1 MKTTDLVARRQRER
15 QGRKGRDREREREL
29 LLKREVLSC
38 GLRCSMLRAAELERA
53 RRSITVTN
61 YGRLLQIFSV
71 GRGSGRSGSE
81 DEGLIERLLCSFGGA
96 VVVAAAACII
106 IYAN

>member
-15 QGRKGRDREREREL
+15 QGRKGRDREREL

-71 GRGSGRSGSE
+71 GRGSGRSGPE
-81 DEGLIERLLCSFGGA
+81 GEGLIERLLCSFGGA